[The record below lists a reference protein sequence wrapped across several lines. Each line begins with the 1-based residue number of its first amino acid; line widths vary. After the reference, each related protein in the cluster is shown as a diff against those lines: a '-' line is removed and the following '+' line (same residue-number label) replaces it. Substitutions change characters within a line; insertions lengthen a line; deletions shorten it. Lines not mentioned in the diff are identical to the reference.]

1 MDLSVFFIGV
11 LLIIG
16 LLGLLISI
24 GILMEYRYRDIK
36 RKLQILREEQ
46 KFVHKKE
53 YILCA
58 AIKRKIPIKVMIQN
72 YKTNSLEDDDIYS
85 IEIGRRH
92 NDILARFGKANLDII
107 KQGFYTSYGR
117 FVNREEALQI
127 AKDAGQ
133 IQETNSELLFS
144 EDLY

>member
-1 MDLSVFFIGV
+1 MSAVIG
-11 LLIIG
+11 
-16 LLGLLISI
+16 
-24 GILMEYRYRDIK
+24 E
-36 RKLQILREEQ
+36 EEQ
-46 KFVHKKE
+46 KFAHKNSKKE

-58 AIKRKIPIKVMIQN
+58 AIKRKSPIKVMNHN
-72 YKTNSLEDDDIYS
+72 YKTNTLEDDDIYS

-92 NDILARFGKANLDII
+92 NDILARFGKTNLDVM

-117 FVNREEALQI
+117 FVSRKDALQI

-133 IQETNSELLFS
+133 IQETDSNQLFS

>member
-1 MDLSVFFIGV
+1 MSAL
-11 LLIIG
+11 
-16 LLGLLISI
+16 I
-24 GILMEYRYRDIK
+24 GILIAIGILIECRYRGIK
-36 RKLQILREEQ
+36 RELQRTREEEQ
-46 KFVHKKE
+46 KFAHKNSNKE

-58 AIKRKIPIKVMIQN
+58 AIKRKSPIKVMRQN
-72 YKTNSLEDDDIYS
+72 YKTNSLEEDDIYS

-92 NDILARFGKANLDII
+92 NDILARFDKANLDVM

-117 FVNREEALQI
+117 FVSREEALQI

-133 IQETNSELLFS
+133 IQETDSNRLFS